1 MAVSK
6 LRDAYVI
13 PWGEGTWGVY
23 VVSYDGR
30 KRGYMVGTKPQAE
43 RELLLVLKKEA
54 DEMRRSN
61 A

>member
-1 MAVSK
+1 MALSK

-13 PWGEGTWGVY
+13 RWGEGLWGVY
-23 VVSYDGR
+23 VVSDDGR
-30 KRGYMVGTKPQAE
+30 KHSYVVGTRRQAE
-43 RELLLVLKKEA
+43 RELLSVLKKEA